1 MVTPCWC
8 CWRTWMRLPT
18 LTGYAGRSFVNCS
31 SNENLYHP
39 PKSPL
44 RWTCSSSHFMWVRQ
58 VLRYYCVIV
67 TCNWLAQKYKKKNQ
81 QAVFKQKP
89 KLRNNTKPWDHDNRH
104 LCRQYLHVN
113 VQNRDIQDEI
123 LHNLTSH
130 VSYVLSRYPL
140 SSKQADWLPYCR
152 EVGWQWLGVT
162 SVLYIGLFFAFVL
175 VKERFHSSLCC
186 VYVTRGCG
194 QIKARRIKGFV
205 DNKMPRNMY
214 LVESLRLSFTEN
226 QTQPDRHEAPR
237 QEQ

>member
-1 MVTPCWC
+1 MNASPNLDGV
-8 CWRTWMRLPT
+8 RWMQLCKLQLQRKSISSPEEPT
-18 LTGYAGRSFVNCS
+18 ALDMLLITLHVSPAGLKILLCN
-31 SNENLYHP
+31 
-39 PKSPL
+39 
-44 RWTCSSSHFMWVRQ
+44 
-58 VLRYYCVIV
+58 CVIV
-67 TCNWLAQKYKKKNQ
+67 TCNWLAQKYKKENQ

-89 KLRNNTKPWDHDNRH
+89 KLRNNTKPWDHDTRH

-130 VSYVLSRYPL
+130 VSYALSRYPL

-152 EVGWQWLGVT
+152 VGWQWLGVT

-205 DNKMPRNMY
+205 DNKMPWNMY